1 MNVFESRAKFLRFV
15 SRGAVPLVLVASGL
29 MIGVAAPAGAAAND
43 GSGKMTSSVS
53 SVPYGST
60 GHTITFT
67 YTAASG
73 GVYEGGVHLLVP
85 AGWSPPSTTGSAAGY
100 TTVSKGTLS
109 IDGQAIV
116 DLGVSLTEGKTLT
129 ITYGSKALKGPGA
142 TATTTVG
149 PNSWLSYEKSTSG
162 GTETQLAKS
171 PTITVTQTLATP
183 LAPNITLVSPTSII
197 VTFTANPNA
206 KYSDVIVYQ
215 ASSKAVVKE
224 VTGNT
229 SGTETI
235 AGLVA
240 GDSYYATITSVGN
253 ETVYFTSAPGAHSVS
268 VTPGILTVS
277 AKNAFFA
284 AGHPVAVTSV
294 VSGLQT
300 SDTAAVTT
308 ATYTYTGVGTTVYA
322 ASSVAPSAVGTYS
335 VLPGNATVV
344 VTPNTD
350 QGIYAK
356 TYNYVAGSLSITAPS
371 KAKLRAIRVAG
382 GAWSGRT
389 VTVVVIGAGFTG
401 QPRII
406 SSTGHRTIARV
417 FRDSGTRLSVRVTVR
432 SGTPRGVHTFKIIF
446 ANHKSVNVHYNQ
458 F

>member
-1 MNVFESRAKFLRFV
+1 MKVFESRAKFLRLV
-15 SRGAVPLVLVASGL
+15 SRGTVPLVLVASGL
-29 MIGVAAPAGAAAND
+29 IVGIAAPASAAAHD
-43 GSGKMTSSVS
+43 GTGKMTSSVS
-53 SVPYGST
+53 AVPYGST
-60 GHTITFT
+60 GNTINFT

-73 GVYEGGVHLLVP
+73 GIYGGGVHLSVP
-85 AGWSPPSTTGSAAGY
+85 AGWSPPSTSGTAAGY
-100 TTVSKGTLS
+100 STASKGTLS
-109 IDGQAIV
+109 IDGQTIIV
-116 DLGVSLTEGKTLT
+116 LGVSLSSGKTLT

-149 PNSWLSYEKSTSG
+149 PIVWTTYEKSTSG
-162 GTETQLAKS
+162 GTETPVAKS

-183 LAPNITLVSPTSII
+183 VAPNIALLSPTSII
-197 VTFTANPNA
+197 VNFTPNPNA
-206 KYSDVIVYQ
+206 KSSNVTVYQ

-240 GDSYYATITSVGN
+240 GDTYYATITSVGN
-253 ETVYFTSAPGAHSVS
+253 GTDYLTSAVGAHSVT
-268 VTPGILTVS
+268 VTPGVLTVS
-277 AKNAFFA
+277 AKNTFA
-284 AGHPVAVTSV
+284 AAGRPVVMSSV
-294 VSGLQT
+294 VEGLQT
-300 SDTAAVTT
+300 SDTAVVTT

-322 ASSVAPSAVGTYS
+322 ASSIAPSAIGTYS

-344 VTPNTD
+344 VTPSTD
-350 QGIYAK
+350 QSIYAK

-371 KAKLRAIRVAG
+371 KAPLRAFRVAG
-382 GAWSGRT
+382 SAWTGRT

-406 SSTGHRTIARV
+406 SSTGHLTTARV
-417 FRDSGTRLSVRVTVR
+417 FRDSGSRLSVRVTAR
-432 SGTPRGVHTFKIIF
+432 KGTRRGVHTFKIIF
-446 ANHKSVNVHYNQ
+446 ANGKFVNVHYNQ

>member
-1 MNVFESRAKFLRFV
+1 M
-15 SRGAVPLVLVASGL
+15 VLVASGL
-29 MIGVAAPAGAAAND
+29 MVGIGAPAGAAANN
-43 GSGKMTSSVS
+43 GTGTMTSSVS
-53 SVPYGST
+53 SVTYGST

-67 YTAASG
+67 YTAATG
-73 GVYEGGVHLLVP
+73 GVSSGGVHLSVP
-85 AGWSPPSTTGSAAGY
+85 AGWSPPSTTATAAGY
-100 TTVSKGTLS
+100 TTVSTGTLS
-109 IDGQAIV
+109 LDGQTIV
-116 DLGVSLTEGKTLT
+116 DLGVTLAAGKTLT

-149 PNSWLSYEKSTSG
+149 PVAWVTYEKSTSG

-183 LAPNITLVSPTSII
+183 VAPNIALVSPTSII
-197 VTFTANPNA
+197 VSFAPNANA
-206 KYSDVIVYQ
+206 KYSDVIVYL

-235 AGLVA
+235 TGLIA
-240 GDSYYATITSVGN
+240 GDSYYATITAVGN
-253 ETVYFTSAPGAHSVS
+253 GTDYFTSAVGAHSVS
-268 VTPGILTVS
+268 VTPGVLTVS
-277 AKNAFFA
+277 AKNDFVTF
-284 AGHPVAVTSV
+284 GQPVAITSV
-294 VSGLQT
+294 VNGLQA
-300 SDTAAVTT
+300 SDKAVVTT

-322 ASSVAPSAVGTYS
+322 TSTVAPSAIGTYS
-335 VLPGNATVV
+335 VLPANAIVV
-344 VTPNTD
+344 VTPSTD
-350 QGIYAK
+350 QGVYAK

-382 GAWSGRT
+382 SAWTGRT
-389 VTVVVIGAGFTG
+389 VTVVIIGAGFTG

-406 SSTGHRTIARV
+406 SSAGGRTTARV

-432 SGTPRGVHTFKIIF
+432 NGTPRGVHTFKVIF
-446 ANHKSVNVHYNQ
+446 AGGKFVNVHYNQ